1 VARGKRTP
9 PRGGKRISID
19 EAFRKLRPALG
30 PDGALELINTAMR
43 DRKRARLFCDGREVN
58 PNFIRD
64 HLIVKGPGPLGK
76 GRRRRIAE
84 IVATRALDKP
94 VKSYNWRM
102 DADEIEALL
111 PPKPPPPTADDAQ
124 RPRKRRGSRT
134 QAAIREIAAEKW
146 PGGCDHI
153 ELPDIKKVVGPILE
167 KRGMRDPGRDTYSRA
182 LGRRD
187 D

>member
-1 VARGKRTP
+1 MPSNWRHSRSRTSRP
-9 PRGGKRISID
+9 NGCIRHGEK
-19 EAFRKLRPALG
+19 RPAVSG
-30 PDGALELINTAMR
+30 VTANIRVALAVRVASRHRIKIVSATREAWE
-43 DRKRARLFCDGREVN
+43 RKRYRWQVDAAE
-58 PNFIRD
+58 
-64 HLIVKGPGPLGK
+64 
-76 GRRRRIAE
+76 IAE
-84 IVATRALDKP
+84 
-94 VKSYNWRM
+94 
-102 DADEIEALL
+102 LL
-111 PPKPPPPTADDAQ
+111 RTADDAQ

-146 PGGCDHI
+146 PGGCGHI